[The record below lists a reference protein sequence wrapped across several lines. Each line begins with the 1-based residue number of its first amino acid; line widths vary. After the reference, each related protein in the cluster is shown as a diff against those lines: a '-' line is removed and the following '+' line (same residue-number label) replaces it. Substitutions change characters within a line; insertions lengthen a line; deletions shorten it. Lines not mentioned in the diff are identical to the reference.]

1 MPTDLEPVDKAIMK
15 FKNHPSALL
24 MKISFSFEEINPNDA
39 NKEIR
44 SLSPKEAG
52 TDNDFFP
59 KILKN
64 CKDSCLPFLRDLFN
78 NIVHILN

>member
-1 MPTDLEPVDKAIMK
+1 MK

-24 MKISFSFEEINPNDA
+24 MKISFSFEEIKPNDA

-52 TDNDFFP
+52 TDNDFSP
-59 KILKN
+59 KILVY
-64 CKDSCLPFLRDLFN
+64 KDSCLPFLRDLFN